1 MTDAVGAIYSLAG
14 LLSLWFVVGVLW
26 RSYRVSQLRQNLFNL
41 RAELFD
47 LAAAGDVPFNSPAYM
62 QLRLTLN
69 SLIRFAHRMNFLK
82 FLYTLLMERLVPE
95 QPTVDANEE
104 WFRVIRELPLQTQTA
119 LNAIRRQTALL
130 LMGHILR
137 IPVTWLHGPD
147 LASRQ
152 VPGRKPPGETAVWG
166 RRRLAM
172 VVRELEREA
181 IEDRAREDAKR
192 DRATPQYV

>member
-1 MTDAVGAIYSLAG
+1 MTDAAGAIYSLVG

-47 LAAAGDVPFNSPAYM
+47 LAAGGAVPFSSPAYM

-69 SLIRFAHRMNFLK
+69 SLIRFAHRIDFLK
-82 FLYTLLMERLVPE
+82 FLYTFLLERLVPE
-95 QPTVDANEE
+95 QPTADANEQ
-104 WFRVIRELPLQTQTA
+104 WFMIIRGLPLQTQTA

-137 IPVTWLHGPD
+137 IPVTWLYGPD

-152 VPGRKPPGETAVWG
+152 VPGRRPPGGTAVWG
-166 RRRLAM
+166 RQRLAV

-192 DRATPQYV
+192 NRATPQYV